1 VDRLAEQ
8 PLYDTPQHHR
18 SERCVE
24 ITTMKLSNLPRHT
37 PIAATF
43 RGGHPENIHYGSFA
57 VVDTRGELLASAG
70 DHQSPL
76 FTRSSLKPFQAMPLI
91 AQAGDTL
98 DLDEGDIALL
108 CASHNG
114 EPMHTERAARLLAK
128 IGAGARDL
136 ACGCHTPYFY
146 AATGQTPNPGDTYTR
161 LQHNCSG
168 KHTGMLLLAHILEQP
183 LSGYLES
190 NHAVQQAIA
199 RSVSHFCGIPE
210 AELVRGIDGC
220 SAPNY
225 AVPLTGLAH
234 AFAKL
239 TLSEP
244 DPIYGQAPNQIARA
258 MSCYPELVSGRGR
271 NDLVLMSAGRGDWV
285 SKVGA
290 DGVQAIA
297 SFSRGVGIA
306 AKCSDGSL
314 PPLMVALAD
323 ALDQLGWTD
332 DESRSALQA
341 MLPPPMKNAAG
352 IEVGEMRSVLKLEV
366 A

>member
-1 VDRLAEQ
+1 M
-8 PLYDTPQHHR
+8 THN
-18 SERCVE
+18 
-24 ITTMKLSNLPRHT
+24 TLPRHT

-43 RGGHPENIHYGSFA
+43 RGGHPENVHYGSFA
-57 VVDTRGELLASAG
+57 VVNAQGQLLASAG
-70 DHQSPL
+70 DPMSPL
-76 FTRSSLKPFQAMPLI
+76 FTRSSLKPFQVMPLI
-91 AQAGDTL
+91 ALASDTL
-98 DLDEGDIALL
+98 DLDEADIALL

-128 IGAGARDL
+128 IGAGERDL
-136 ACGCHTPYFY
+136 DCGCHTPYFY
-146 AATGQTPNPGDTYTR
+146 AATGQWPVAGETYTR

-168 KHTGMLLLAHILEQP
+168 KHTGMLLLAHTLAQP
-183 LSGYLES
+183 LTGYLQGT
-190 NHAVQQAIA
+190 HAVQQTIA
-199 RSVSHFCGIPE
+199 RSVSHFCGVPQ
-210 AELVRGIDGC
+210 ADLVRGVDGC

-234 AFAKL
+234 AFARL
-239 TLSEP
+239 TLNEP
-244 DPIYGQAPNQIARA
+244 DAIYGQAPLRIARA
-258 MSCYPELVSGRGR
+258 MSRHPELVSGRGR
-271 NDLVLMSAGRGDWV
+271 NDLVLMTAGRGDWV

-314 PPLMVALAD
+314 TPLMVALAD
-323 ALDQLGWTD
+323 ALDQLDWTD

-352 IEVGEMRSVLKLEV
+352 IEVGDMRSLLQLNKV
-366 A
+366 